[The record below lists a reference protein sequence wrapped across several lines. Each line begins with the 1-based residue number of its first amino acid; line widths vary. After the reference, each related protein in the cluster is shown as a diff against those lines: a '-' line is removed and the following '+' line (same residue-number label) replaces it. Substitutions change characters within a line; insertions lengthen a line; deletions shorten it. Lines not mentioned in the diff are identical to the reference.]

1 MAEIIYCRCGS
12 QWTGAGRAH
21 CTAKNCHQTF
31 GGVTSFDAHRKQYGE
46 HGSCI
51 DPATLGLVQTEKGIW
66 SVPQQE
72 D

>member
-1 MAEIIYCRCGS
+1 MAEYIRCGGCDS
-12 QWTGAGRAH
+12 VWTGAARAH
-21 CTAKNCHQTF
+21 CSNCHITT

-46 HGSCI
+46 RGSCI